1 MLHRFALQ
9 FGNPDEVVVGYGDWN
24 DTAFR
29 RRRGKA
35 STVKGASIRKLLRK
49 FGFKVFLVDEF
60 KTSKCCSACVSRND
74 EGICS
79 NPERIKVTDP
89 HWKKKLQKEEKELKK
104 EIMEHNQLDNIV
116 ERNFDDEW
124 TKQLPLSKERLKSK
138 KVSPWGLVECA
149 KCHVLWNRDFNSA
162 INIYN
167 IVNGTIQ
174 GQGRPAILERP
185 KSQTTPVVD
194 GGNTDQIPKKKTV
207 SKGKG
212 KAKRPLTKVRGPNK
226 CGICFRPGHNRAT
239 CPNKPKKDVPKDSH
253 VNHKDQES

>member
-1 MLHRFALQ
+1 
-9 FGNPDEVVVGYGDWN
+9 
-24 DTAFR
+24 
-29 RRRGKA
+29 
-35 STVKGASIRKLLRK
+35 
-49 FGFKVFLVDEF
+49 
-60 KTSKCCSACVSRND
+60 
-74 EGICS
+74 
-79 NPERIKVTDP
+79 
-89 HWKKKLQKEEKELKK
+89 
-104 EIMEHNQLDNIV
+104 MEHNHLDNIV
-116 ERNFDDEW
+116 ERNFDEEW
-124 TKQLPLSKERLKSK
+124 TDQLPFSKERLKNN

-212 KAKRPLTKVRGPNK
+212 KAKRPPTTVRGPNK
-226 CGICFRPGHNRAT
+226 CRICSQPGHNKTT

-253 VNHKDQES
+253 VNQKDQES